1 MSHRE
6 ILGASEEAFASL
18 EDRLR
23 TATFRGRE
31 YRHLPDYHREFDRGL
46 VLIGDTVVRGWP
58 KIPRTLVLREGI
70 PRQFDGDVVIEEKL
84 NGYNVRVAA
93 VPSADGPDAA
103 DGSSGGDAAGSDA
116 RDDAGSEGDAGDD
129 DLVGRDL
136 LAFIRGGTICPFTT
150 ALVRDR
156 LDRSLFAEHPGCLL
170 CGEVIGPETPYI
182 AHEYPGV
189 DSAAFRAFDVRDRE
203 TGTPLPVD
211 ERRAFLAD
219 YDVPQV
225 PHHGRVPLDEAAES
239 VHAVIEALEADG
251 REGVVMKSPDASTF
265 LKYTTG
271 WANRDDL
278 RYAFSLPFDRGRDF
292 TFRRLVREA
301 YQSIERGEDAE
312 AARER
317 ARAIGEAI
325 LEPMLDCIETVA
337 TGDPVGERH
346 TVRAP
351 PAVVDELLAH
361 FDAQGLH
368 LQVESDRREGD
379 ERVVTFLKVSR
390 KSTDTAELYLDGHVV
405 QE

>member
-1 MSHRE
+1 MSDAKELRNLMATE
-6 ILGASEEAFASL
+6 GAAVSRNTKGFNQGRYESTGRLDDYEGMKQEARAIKADAI
-18 EDRLR
+18 ER
-23 TATFRGRE
+23 
-31 YRHLPDYHREFDRGL
+31 LPD
-46 VLIGDTVVRGWP
+46 LIDQ
-58 KIPRTLVLREGI
+58 LRETVE
-70 PRQFDGDVVIEEKL
+70 D
-84 NGYNVRVAA
+84 NGGTLYI
-93 VPSADGPDAA
+93 ADDAA
-103 DGSSGGDAAGSDA
+103 DANDY
-116 RDDAGSEGDAGDD
+116 
-129 DLVGRDL
+129 
-136 LAFIRGGTICPFTT
+136 
-150 ALVRDR
+150 VR
-156 LDRSLFAEHPGCLL
+156 S
-170 CGEVIGPETPYI
+170 V
-182 AHEYPGV
+182 V
-189 DSAAFRAFDVRDRE
+189 DDRE
-203 TGTPLPVD
+203 A
-211 ERRAFLAD
+211 ER
-219 YDVPQV
+219 VV
-225 PHHGRVPLDEAAES
+225 KSKSMTSEEIEVN
-239 VHAVIEALEADG
+239 EALEADG